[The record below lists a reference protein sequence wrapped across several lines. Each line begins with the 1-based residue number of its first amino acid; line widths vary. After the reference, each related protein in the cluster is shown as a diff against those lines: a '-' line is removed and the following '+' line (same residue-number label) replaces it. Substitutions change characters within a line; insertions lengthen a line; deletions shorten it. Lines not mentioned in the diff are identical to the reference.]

1 MKRKLTSAAEAAV
14 LLVFYGTTEVV
25 PFPISARRVEKARTV
40 VETPCQANTSADGQG
55 VLRSAQDDISKE
67 LPSQSR
73 VWKQM
78 RGRLHCTRYMS
89 LTDQLGFRFAPPER
103 RVWTVRALVAAVR
116 THVEREYSDAW
127 VEGEISNFRAP
138 DSGHLYFT
146 LKDGNA
152 QIRVVMFS
160 SKARLLRFRPADGMQ
175 VVVRGRVTIYEDRGE
190 LQIAAEYLE
199 PKGAGGLQVAFE
211 QLKAKLEAEGLFAAE
226 RKKAIPT
233 LPGRIG
239 IVTSPQAAALRDILN
254 ILQRRHHTVNAVIYP
269 AQVQGDFA
277 ASEVAAGV
285 RYFNEIR
292 NDASRSV
299 EVIIVGR
306 GGGSAEDL
314 AAFND
319 EGLARAVAASEIPV
333 ISAVGHETD
342 FTIVDFVADLR
353 AATPSAAAELVI
365 RSRVEI
371 ENQAEAVRER
381 LVRAMERQ
389 LLEAR
394 HALME
399 RAQHGAFVRM
409 MDLIRQ
415 RQQKLDDLTFRLE
428 RGERAALELMRRR
441 WETLA
446 AAVRHYDLRRVLAG
460 IRGELAAG
468 TAALAAA
475 MRNQLLQNKVRIERM
490 ARALETL
497 SPLAILERGYAL
509 VFDGAGQLVKDAGL
523 VKAGDEI
530 SARVARGEIR
540 AVVKKAGADRR

>member
-1 MKRKLTSAAEAAV
+1 
-14 LLVFYGTTEVV
+14 
-25 PFPISARRVEKARTV
+25 
-40 VETPCQANTSADGQG
+40 
-55 VLRSAQDDISKE
+55 
-67 LPSQSR
+67 
-73 VWKQM
+73 
-78 RGRLHCTRYMS
+78 MS
-89 LTDQLGFRFAPPER
+89 LTDQLGFRFQPPER
-103 RVWTVRALVAAVR
+103 RVWTVLALVAAVR

-160 SKARLLRFRPADGMQ
+160 SKARLLRFRPGDGMQ

-190 LQIAAEYLE
+190 LQIAAEYIE

-211 QLKAKLEAEGLFAAE
+211 QLKAKLETEGLFAAE

-233 LPGRIG
+233 LPSRIG

-254 ILQRRHHTVNAVIYP
+254 ILQRRHHTVNVMIYP
-269 AQVQGDFA
+269 AQVQGDSA
-277 ASEVAAGV
+277 AAEVASGV
-285 RYFNEIR
+285 RYFNQSR
-292 NDASRSV
+292 GDASRSV

-319 EGLARAVAASEIPV
+319 EGLARTVAASEIPV

-342 FTIVDFVADLR
+342 FTIADFVADLR

-365 RSRVEI
+365 RSRVEV

-381 LVRAMERQ
+381 LVRAMERR

-394 HALME
+394 HALTE
-399 RAQHGAFVRM
+399 RAQHGAFARM

-415 RQQKLDDLTFRLE
+415 RQQKLDDLTYRLE
-428 RGERAALELMRRR
+428 RGERQGLEQMRRR
-441 WETLA
+441 LEMA
-446 AAVRHYDLRRVLAG
+446 SAAVRHYDLRRVLAG
-460 IRGELAAG
+460 IRGRLEAG
-468 TAALAAA
+468 TAAMAAA
-475 MRNQLLQNKVRIERM
+475 MRNQLLMHKVRLERM
-490 ARALETL
+490 GRALETL

-509 VFDGAGQLVKDAGL
+509 VFDGAGALVKDAGQ
-523 VKAGDEI
+523 VNVGEEI

-540 AVVKKAGADRR
+540 AIVRETSAGLETASQSTRPQRG